1 MELLDIKG
9 AAAVLADHLA
19 QNGAPVAKELLE
31 EGLAKVVDSLKDR
44 ETQFTDWLDA
54 RLETHRARITMPAD
68 GKGGVVVEWELKE
81 AK

>member
-1 MELLDIKG
+1 MGLIDIKG
-9 AAAVLADHLA
+9 AATVLADHLT

-31 EGLAKVVDSLKDR
+31 EGLAKVADSLKDR

-68 GKGGVVVEWELKE
+68 GKGGVIVEWE
-81 AK
+81 AKQ